1 MLQINLPVAIHK
13 VCGEKQSNA
22 PGEQL
27 QWHSLSHPSPTMHLS
42 DFDYDLP
49 EHLIAQQPL
58 PDRSASRLLR
68 VPSDAGQEFSEHVFR
83 DLPDLLQAGD
93 VLVFNNSKVLPARLW
108 ASKPTGARVELL
120 LERLEDSHRML
131 CQARSNRKL
140 KPGGELLIDGEPL
153 LQVIDRDGDFFR
165 LHSSVPM
172 LDVLHKHGHM
182 PLPPYIQRADTKLD
196 SERYQTVYAR
206 EPGSVAAPTA
216 GLHFDEPLLQ
226 RLDAAGVERVEVTL
240 HVGAGTF
247 QPVRSDDITE
257 HRMHAEWYQVS
268 AQTAAQINAARANGR
283 RIVAVGTTSLRTL
296 ESAMDAAGQLVA
308 GSAESRLFIYP
319 GYRFRCIDALITNFH
334 LPRSTLMMLVAALA
348 GHERIMAAY
357 QHAVAAQFRFF
368 SYGDAML
375 IET

>member
-1 MLQINLPVAIHK
+1 
-13 VCGEKQSNA
+13 
-22 PGEQL
+22 
-27 QWHSLSHPSPTMHLS
+27 MHLS

-58 PDRSASRLLR
+58 PDRTASRLLR
-68 VPSDAGQEFSEHVFR
+68 LPRQSTADFSEHVFR
-83 DLPDLLQAGD
+83 ELPDLLRSGD

-108 ASKPTGARVELL
+108 ANKPTGARVELL
-120 LERLEDSHRML
+120 LERLEDSHSML

-140 KPGGELLIDGEPL
+140 QAGSELLIAGEPL
-153 LQVIDRDGDFFR
+153 LQVIGRVGDFFR
-165 LHSSVPM
+165 LHSSLPM
-172 LDVLHKHGHM
+172 LDVLHAHGHM

-216 GLHFDEPLLQ
+216 GLHFDEPLLR
-226 RLDAAGVERVEVTL
+226 RLDAAGIERVEVTL

-247 QPVRSDDITE
+247 QPVRSDNIAE
-257 HRMHAEWYQVS
+257 HSMHAEWYQVS
-268 AQTAAQINAARANGR
+268 AAAAAQINTAREQGR

-296 ESAMDAAGQLVA
+296 ESALDEQGQLVA

-319 GYRFRCIDALITNFH
+319 GYQFSMIDALITNFH

-348 GHERIMAAY
+348 GHARIMAAY

-375 IET
+375 ID

>member
-1 MLQINLPVAIHK
+1 
-13 VCGEKQSNA
+13 
-22 PGEQL
+22 
-27 QWHSLSHPSPTMHLS
+27 MHLS

-68 VPSDAGQEFSEHVFR
+68 VRRDPAVDFTEHVFR
-83 DLPDLLQAGD
+83 DLPDLLRQGD

-108 ASKPTGARVELL
+108 ARKPTGARVELL
-120 LERLEDSHRML
+120 LERLEDHHSML

-140 KPGGELLIDGEPL
+140 KPGNELLIDNQPL
-153 LQVIDRDGDFFR
+153 LQVIGRAGDFFR
-165 LHSSVPM
+165 LRSSVP
-172 LDVLHKHGHM
+172 LLEVLHAHGHM
-182 PLPPYIQRADTKLD
+182 PLPPYIRRDD
-196 SERYQTVYAR
+196 SEMDNDRYQTVYAS

-247 QPVRSDDITE
+247 QPVRSEDISA
-257 HRMHAEWYQVS
+257 HRMHAEWYQIS
-268 AQTAAQINAARANGR
+268 AQAAAQINAARAAGR

-296 ESAMDAAGQLVA
+296 ESATDAAGEVIA

-319 GYRFRCIDALITNFH
+319 GYCFRCVDALITNFH

-348 GHERIMAAY
+348 GHERIMVAY

-375 IET
+375 IEP

>member
-1 MLQINLPVAIHK
+1 
-13 VCGEKQSNA
+13 
-22 PGEQL
+22 
-27 QWHSLSHPSPTMHLS
+27 MHLS

-68 VPSDAGQEFSEHVFR
+68 VRRDPAADFAEHVFR
-83 DLPDLLQAGD
+83 DLPDLLRQGD

-108 ASKPTGARVELL
+108 ARKPTGARVELL
-120 LERLEDSHRML
+120 LERLEDRHSML

-140 KPGGELLIDGEPL
+140 KPGNELLIDNQPL
-153 LQVIDRDGDFFR
+153 LQVIGRAGDFFR
-165 LHSSVPM
+165 LRSSVP
-172 LDVLHKHGHM
+172 LLEVLHAHGHM
-182 PLPPYIQRADTKLD
+182 PLPPYIQRADSKLD

-226 RLDAAGVERVEVTL
+226 RLDAAGVERVQVTL

-247 QPVRSDDITE
+247 QPVRSEDISA
-257 HRMHAEWYQVS
+257 HRMHAEWYQIS
-268 AQTAAQINAARANGR
+268 AQAAAQINAALAAGR

-296 ESAMDAAGQLVA
+296 ESATDAAGEVIA

-319 GYRFRCIDALITNFH
+319 GYRFRCVDALITNFH

-375 IET
+375 IEP

>member
-1 MLQINLPVAIHK
+1 
-13 VCGEKQSNA
+13 
-22 PGEQL
+22 
-27 QWHSLSHPSPTMHLS
+27 MHLS

-58 PDRSASRLLR
+58 PDRSASRLLQVR
-68 VPSDAGQEFSEHVFR
+68 CDPAADFAEHVFR
-83 DLPDLLQAGD
+83 DLPDLLRQGD

-108 ASKPTGARVELL
+108 ARKPTGARVELL
-120 LERLEDSHRML
+120 LERLEDHYSML

-140 KPGGELLIDGEPL
+140 KPGNELLIDNQPL
-153 LQVIDRDGDFFR
+153 LQVIGRAGDFFR
-165 LHSSVPM
+165 LRSSVP
-172 LDVLHKHGHM
+172 LLEVLHAHGHM
-182 PLPPYIQRADTKLD
+182 PLPPYIRRDD
-196 SERYQTVYAR
+196 SEMDNERYQTVYAR

-216 GLHFDEPLLQ
+216 GLHFDQPLLQ
-226 RLDAAGVERVEVTL
+226 RLDAAGVQRVEVTL

-247 QPVRSDDITE
+247 QPVRSEDISA
-257 HRMHAEWYQVS
+257 HRMHAEWYQISV
-268 AQTAAQINAARANGR
+268 QAATQINAARAAGR

-296 ESAMDAAGQLVA
+296 ESAADAGGEVVA

-319 GYRFRCIDALITNFH
+319 GYRFRCVDALITNFH

-375 IET
+375 IEP